1 MFLPPQTTFGLV
13 PTPLPV
19 TWQATDR
26 SAMSSRTARRVEEE
40 ELRRYFPDGWNRD
53 TAADWPAAPPRPAP
67 RRLAESKRVVALASF
82 FRGLWQR
89 VPLRKGALSTAP
101 GPRG

>member
-13 PTPLPV
+13 LIPLPV
-19 TWQATDR
+19 TWEGTDR
-26 SAMSSRTARRVEEE
+26 RAMSSRAARRVEEE

-53 TAADWPAAPPRPAP
+53 TAADWPAAPLHPAT
-67 RRLAESKRVVALASF
+67 RALSELKLSVALASF

-89 VPLRKGALSTAP
+89 APFRKGALSSAP
-101 GPRG
+101 DSRG